1 MTDLLPSEASGSS
14 TNEDDRVVKV
24 AGLRSAG
31 EIRVG
36 SIPTPRKRSSSKS
49 ARCWTT
55 NGPVAQLVE
64 RGAYTLV
71 YT

>member
-1 MTDLLPSEASGSS
+1 MQVRSNRDG
-14 TNEDDRVVKV
+14 RVVKA

-31 EIRVG
+31 AIRVG
-36 SIPTPRKRSSSKS
+36 SIPTPCKGLRTTHGPVAYSLWLFA
-49 ARCWTT
+49 ARTAY
-55 NGPVAQLVE
+55 GPVAQLVE